1 MKLQLY
7 FSKIKDSRRLQGQ
20 RYVLSYVLL
29 FVVFSLLSNANSYR
43 MIETYI
49 GTNLKTFKKL
59 FKIKWKS
66 APTYVQIRNILIGLS
81 QHELESAF
89 RAYSK
94 HILEEKVQKGKKRLY
109 VAIDGKTLRGSIS
122 RFEEQK
128 ALHQISAYDI
138 KEDIILGHIDVK
150 EKSNE
155 IEAVQRLLGQL
166 NLNEVLYTM
175 DAMHCQK
182 KLCK

>member
-1 MKLQLY
+1 M
-7 FSKIKDSRRLQGQ
+7 
-20 RYVLSYVLL
+20 
-29 FVVFSLLSNANSYR
+29 
-43 MIETYI
+43 
-49 GTNLKTFKKL
+49 
-59 FKIKWKS
+59 
-66 APTYVQIRNILIGLS
+66 
-81 QHELESAF
+81 
-89 RAYSK
+89 YSS
-94 HILEEKVQKGKKRLY
+94 
-109 VAIDGKTLRGSIS
+109 LRGSIS

-166 NLNEVLYTM
+166 NLKGVLYTM